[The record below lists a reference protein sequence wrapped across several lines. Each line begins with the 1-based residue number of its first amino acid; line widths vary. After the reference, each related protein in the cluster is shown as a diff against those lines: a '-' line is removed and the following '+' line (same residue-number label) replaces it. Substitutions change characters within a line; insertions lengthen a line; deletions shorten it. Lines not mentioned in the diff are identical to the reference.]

1 MFHLP
6 FFKSDHRAVLMQTK
20 KREKSNR
27 NRRPFRFLASWITH
41 ENFSSFMA
49 RAWPRS
55 APWCGQLPYF
65 QGSLKVWN
73 KRVFGSIFDRKNGL
87 IRRLE
92 AVSEKLIANPTADLE
107 RAHKRLWQEYEHV
120 LMQEEIL
127 WFQKSRSKW
136 ISFGDRNSRFFH
148 GVTVVRRRK
157 NSFDLLQDDNGN
169 WVSDPIELE
178 SMVTNYFKTLF
189 AEQGNREPTCIMGA
203 FPPLHEEDRVDINKV
218 VTRSEI
224 FNVINH
230 MGAFKAP
237 GMDGFQ
243 AVFFQSQWPIIGDS
257 LCNMVFDIFREPSK
271 VRDINETLIT
281 LIPKVEQVRNIKH
294 FRPIS
299 LCNVSYKVITK
310 LLANRL
316 RLIMGKLVNPCQS
329 SFVPNRQ
336 SRDNIIVAQEI
347 FHSMRRKKGKKGW
360 MAIKI
365 DLEKAYD
372 RLSWAFIK
380 ETLEDIGLP
389 SNFIELVWHCI
400 STVRMRMMWKGEAL
414 EEFTPSRGVRQGDLI
429 SPYLFVL
436 CLKKLFQMIGL
447 AIEHN
452 RWKPIQINK
461 GCPMLSHLAFADD
474 VLLFA
479 EANVHQIRLIKQILD
494 LFCRCS
500 GQKLSEEKTRIFF
513 SKNVGRSLKHE
524 ICQESG
530 FQVTDDLGK
539 YLGVPILHEKV
550 NSRTFQFILD
560 KVDQRLSNWKVK
572 TLSFAGRVSLTK
584 SVLQALPSYVMH
596 SAYVPK
602 FICSEI
608 DKRCRSFVWGESGP
622 QRRMHLVK
630 WENLCRPKSWGGL
643 GLKSARHIN
652 KVFMLKA
659 GWQLISRKEDLWV
672 QVVRSKYRCGN
683 EIVPR
688 MQVNK
693 PGSNLWRG
701 LCNVWEETQN
711 NLVWR
716 AGNGKSI
723 NVWSDIWLPTVGKIG
738 DIVNRPLSMVEAN
751 LRVWDLVS
759 D

>member
-1 MFHLP
+1 MKDLKKKYEASFILLLETHASGDKARKQAARTGFSGSFILDSNGQAGGIWCLWDATNWQVDILETSEQMVHMHVTWCGHAKWLLTVVYASTRYVRRIQLWEDLRRLANSHYDPWMVTSDFNTIINDGERKGGATNYCNCGILGFREMVQDCELLDAGFQGCPFTWKKGDLRQRLDRCLINMQWRLKFLEAVVFHLP

-27 NRRPFRFLASWITH
+27 NRRPFRFFASWLTH
-41 ENFSSFMA
+41 ENFPSFMA

-65 QGSLKVWN
+65 QGNLKVWN

-148 GVTVVRRRK
+148 GVTTVRRRK
-157 NSFDLLQDDNGN
+157 NSFDLIQDDNGN

-189 AEQGNREPTCIMGA
+189 AEQGNREPTCIMAA

-316 RLIMGKLVNPCQS
+316 RLIIGRLVNPCQS

-347 FHSMRRKKGKKGW
+347 FHSMRRKK
-360 MAIKI
+360 
-365 DLEKAYD
+365 
-372 RLSWAFIK
+372 R
-380 ETLEDIGLP
+380 
-389 SNFIELVWHCI
+389 
-400 STVRMRMMWKGEAL
+400 
-414 EEFTPSRGVRQGDLI
+414 EEGVDG
-429 SPYLFVL
+429 
-436 CLKKLFQMIGL
+436 
-447 AIEHN
+447 H
-452 RWKPIQINK
+452 
-461 GCPMLSHLAFADD
+461 
-474 VLLFA
+474 
-479 EANVHQIRLIKQILD
+479 
-494 LFCRCS
+494 
-500 GQKLSEEKTRIFF
+500 
-513 SKNVGRSLKHE
+513 KN
-524 ICQESG
+524 
-530 FQVTDDLGK
+530 
-539 YLGVPILHEKV
+539 
-550 NSRTFQFILD
+550 
-560 KVDQRLSNWKVK
+560 
-572 TLSFAGRVSLTK
+572 
-584 SVLQALPSYVMH
+584 
-596 SAYVPK
+596 
-602 FICSEI
+602 
-608 DKRCRSFVWGESGP
+608 
-622 QRRMHLVK
+622 
-630 WENLCRPKSWGGL
+630 
-643 GLKSARHIN
+643 
-652 KVFMLKA
+652 
-659 GWQLISRKEDLWV
+659 
-672 QVVRSKYRCGN
+672 
-683 EIVPR
+683 
-688 MQVNK
+688 
-693 PGSNLWRG
+693 
-701 LCNVWEETQN
+701 
-711 NLVWR
+711 
-716 AGNGKSI
+716 
-723 NVWSDIWLPTVGKIG
+723 
-738 DIVNRPLSMVEAN
+738 
-751 LRVWDLVS
+751 
-759 D
+759 